1 MAGKLMDGLRLSKAL
16 GWSALAAAIMIPA
29 TFAGTAMFG
38 TFDVDLERR
47 ENIADLKDRKAL
59 AKDLVGVPTRK
70 PNALLTKPLFVATR
84 LPFNGEMPPQ
94 ARPLLPVQAED
105 VTPPAYRVGGIM
117 ITARS
122 RKVLLRTPELSGG
135 QWLIEG
141 DVTAQGWTVSS
152 IDGNRVALARGTHR
166 IAFELYASR

>member
-1 MAGKLMDGLRLSKAL
+1 
-16 GWSALAAAIMIPA
+16 
-29 TFAGTAMFG
+29 
-38 TFDVDLERR
+38 
-47 ENIADLKDRKAL
+47 
-59 AKDLVGVPTRK
+59 
-70 PNALLTKPLFVATR
+70 LFVATR
-84 LPFNGEMPPQ
+84 LPSNGEMPPQ